1 MENKKTSVFEN
12 GLIWFGAAV
21 SMAEIITGMQMAPLG
36 FKNGIL
42 AILLGHLIG
51 CIPLFLAGLIGAKK
65 EISAMETVKLAFG
78 KKGSLLFSSLNVLQ
92 LIGWTAVM
100 IVSGAAAA
108 NAVIATGS
116 WVWCLIIGALIIVWL
131 VIGVKNLGPV
141 NTIAMAGLFILTIVL
156 SAVIIRS
163 GNFTASAAG
172 GMSFGSGVELAAAMP
187 LSWLP
192 LIADYTRF
200 AEKKKAA
207 SAVSVV
213 IYGITSCWMFLI
225 GLGGT
230 ILTGQND
237 IAVIMVQAGLG
248 IAGLVIIIF
257 STVTTTFLDAYSA
270 GVSSVSINAKI
281 NEKKS
286 AIVVTVMGTA
296 LAILTPITQ
305 ITNFLYLIG
314 SVFAPMIAIM
324 ITDAFI
330 LKEDHSESNVNVI
343 DLAVWAAGFVLY
355 RLCMSVDTPVGYTA
369 PVMAATIV
377 LCYAAHKIYNTA
389 SLRNTAGQHTK

>member
-51 CIPLFLAGLIGAKK
+51 CIPLFFAGLIGAKK

-78 KKGSLLFSSLNVLQ
+78 ERGSLLFSSLNVLQ
-92 LIGWTAVM
+92 LIGWGGRM

-163 GNFTASAAG
+163 GNFAVPAAG

-200 AEKKKAA
+200 AEKKNASAAA
-207 SAVSVV
+207 SV
-213 IYGITSCWMFLI
+213 IVYGLTSCWMFLI

-248 IAGLVIIIF
+248 IAG
-257 STVTTTFLDAYSA
+257 
-270 GVSSVSINAKI
+270 K
-281 NEKKS
+281 
-286 AIVVTVMGTA
+286 
-296 LAILTPITQ
+296 
-305 ITNFLYLIG
+305 
-314 SVFAPMIAIM
+314 
-324 ITDAFI
+324 
-330 LKEDHSESNVNVI
+330 
-343 DLAVWAAGFVLY
+343 
-355 RLCMSVDTPVGYTA
+355 
-369 PVMAATIV
+369 
-377 LCYAAHKIYNTA
+377 
-389 SLRNTAGQHTK
+389 